1 VIVGMSRG
9 FEFARGGEGVGRWGY
24 VFSSLMKQKIKG
36 KKYAVFYFT
45 GKRIFFF
52 NICDVI
58 TWGKRKKSPANHY
71 W

>member
-1 VIVGMSRG
+1 
-9 FEFARGGEGVGRWGY
+9 
-24 VFSSLMKQKIKG
+24 MKQKIKG